1 MGKVRECLN
10 CGMQLAQSS
19 IDLENLPPALSCPKC
34 DENVYLQTD
43 GSCLTRDIAHN
54 RETIERALDKL
65 DECLVAAWSAYA
77 AEVRVIVGGGRIREQ
92 ILGQL
97 QYYRD
102 QGRVI
107 DYSEDSPNY
116 GAILIRIRH

>member
-1 MGKVRECLN
+1 MH
-10 CGMQLAQSS
+10 LAQCS
-19 IDLENLPPALSCPKC
+19 IDLEKLPPVLPCPKC

-77 AEVRVIVGGGRIREQ
+77 AEVRVIVGGSRIREQ

-97 QYYRD
+97 HYYKD

-107 DYSEDSPNY
+107 EYSEDSPNY
-116 GAILIRIRH
+116 GAILVRIR